1 MSSSNSYMSTLL
13 ERAREYQQSLTG
25 NNDNNNSGTDGNGS
39 SGRNRSRSRRSN
51 SDSSN
56 RRRRSG
62 SRNSRNGRRSS
73 SGVRTGRS
81 RTTTTATTRQ
91 GDSSSSDEEDGRS
104 YNLHTDTADESNAR
118 KISKSSVM
126 YVRPKKGEAT
136 SDYQLEDDDSDS
148 VEENNQ
154 IGSDPSSAH
163 YKQNMA
169 PFSTAFCFVQCFI
182 LPLMM
187 WQCGIAPMN
196 INPMIGPYPD
206 ALNYWGAKNAVL
218 IIEDGEFWRLFT
230 PIFLH
235 AGLIHLMGNVM
246 VQIDAGNRWEK
257 EWGSLI
263 WMIIYIGSAF
273 GSSVFSTC
281 FMPDNISVGSSGAVM
296 GLFGAKFA
304 EILLLCLEKSTNVKE
319 LAGERSRKEQACLVI
334 GGIVVVAAMSFIPYV
349 DWAAHLGG
357 MIAGLVL
364 GAVCFSFKIRSW
376 FFMVIWFVVG
386 VGSTM
391 ALYSAGMAYM
401 YNDVETKDELRDVCG
416 YYQQYFDDY
425 ECKCML
431 DEAIQFGSWQF
442 GGGNNNNNGGSGD

>member
-1 MSSSNSYMSTLL
+1 MSS
-13 ERAREYQQSLTG
+13 
-25 NNDNNNSGTDGNGS
+25 
-39 SGRNRSRSRRSN
+39 RS
-51 SDSSN
+51 
-56 RRRRSG
+56 
-62 SRNSRNGRRSS
+62 
-73 SGVRTGRS
+73 
-81 RTTTTATTRQ
+81 
-91 GDSSSSDEEDGRS
+91 
-104 YNLHTDTADESNAR
+104 
-118 KISKSSVM
+118 
-126 YVRPKKGEAT
+126 RPKKGETT
-136 SDYQLEDDDSDS
+136 SDYQLEDDSDGG
-148 VEENNQ
+148 EQNNKTP
-154 IGSDPSSAH
+154 SDPSAH
-163 YKQNMA
+163 YKQNIA
-169 PFSTAFCFVQCFI
+169 PFSTAFCFVQCMI

-257 EWGSLI
+257 EWGSFI

-281 FMPDNISVGSSGAVM
+281 FMPENISVGSSGAVM
-296 GLFGAKFA
+296 GLFGAKLA
-304 EILLLCLEKSTNVKE
+304 EISLLCLQKSTNVKE

-334 GGIVVVAAMSFIPYV
+334 GGIVIVALMSFIPFV

-357 MIAGLVL
+357 MIAGFVL

-386 VGSTM
+386 VGSTIV
-391 ALYSAGMAYM
+391 LYSAGMAYM
-401 YNDVETKDELRDVCG
+401 YNDVEVKDELRDVCG
-416 YYQQYFDDY
+416 YYQQQFDDY

-431 DEAIQFGSWQF
+431 DEAIQFGSWTY
-442 GGGNNNNNGGSGD
+442 GGGDNNNSGD